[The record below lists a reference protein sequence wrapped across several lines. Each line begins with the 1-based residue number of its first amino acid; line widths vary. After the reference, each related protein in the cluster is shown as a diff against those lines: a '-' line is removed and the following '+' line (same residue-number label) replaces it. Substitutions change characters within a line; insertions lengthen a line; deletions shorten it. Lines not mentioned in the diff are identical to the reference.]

1 MCFNKILQTVEILLY
16 NFLKRRDYMTKL
28 NALDAAKKIKML
40 VLDCDG
46 VMTDGSVTYDEN
58 GVEYETFNVKDG
70 HGIVRMNK
78 SGFITAINTAR
89 NNGTVAHRAKNLN
102 FTEVYQ
108 GRQYKLHALEE
119 LLDKY
124 NLTFENV
131 AYMGDDLPDICILE
145 KAGLACC
152 PADAVKEVKETCN
165 FISSVPGG
173 RGAVRELCDFILDA
187 QGIPKEYIVSEGAS
201 R

>member
-1 MCFNKILQTVEILLY
+1 
-16 NFLKRRDYMTKL
+16 MTKL
-28 NALDAAKKIKML
+28 SALEAAKKIKML
-40 VLDCDG
+40 VFDCDG

-58 GVEYETFNVKDG
+58 GVEYKTFNVKDG

-78 SGFITAINTAR
+78 SGFITAIITAR

-108 GRQYKLHALEE
+108 GRQYKLPALEE
-119 LLDKY
+119 LIEKY
-124 NLTFENV
+124 NLTYENV
-131 AYMGDDLPDICILE
+131 SYMVDDLPDICILE
-145 KAGLACC
+145 KVGLACC
-152 PADAVKEVKETCN
+152 PADAVKEVLEICN
-165 FISSVPGG
+165 FKSTINGG

-187 QGIPKEYIVSEGAS
+187 QGIEKQYIVSEGAN